1 MLFIDLFLLAIG
13 ESMDACAVSMA
24 KGTTI
29 RKPMLKHY
37 MSVGLWFGGFQALM
51 TLIGYFIGSKFSHIV
66 ESFDHWISFA
76 LLSYIGISMIREG
89 LSKDEEKVDG
99 SFAARNML
107 IMAIATSIDAL
118 AAGVSLG
125 FVQVNVW
132 FAAALIGVVTFLFS
146 VAGLKIGNLFRNKY
160 KTMAEITGGVV
171 LIFIG
176 AKILVSHLW
185 M

>member
-24 KGTTI
+24 KGTI
-29 RKPMLKHY
+29 VRKPMLKHY

-51 TLIGYFIGSKFSHIV
+51 TLIGYFIGFKFSNIV

-76 LLSYIGISMIREG
+76 LLTYIGISMIREG
-89 LSKDEEKVDG
+89 LEKDEEKVDA
-99 SFAARNML
+99 SFGAKSMFV
-107 IMAIATSIDAL
+107 MAVATSIDAL

-125 FVQVNVW
+125 FVQVNIW
-132 FAAALIGVVTFLFS
+132 FAALLIGVVTFLFS
-146 VAGLKIGNLFRNKY
+146 VAGLKIGNIFRNKY
-160 KTMAEITGGVV
+160 KTAAELTGGAV

-176 AKILVSHLW
+176 VKILVSHLW
-185 M
+185 